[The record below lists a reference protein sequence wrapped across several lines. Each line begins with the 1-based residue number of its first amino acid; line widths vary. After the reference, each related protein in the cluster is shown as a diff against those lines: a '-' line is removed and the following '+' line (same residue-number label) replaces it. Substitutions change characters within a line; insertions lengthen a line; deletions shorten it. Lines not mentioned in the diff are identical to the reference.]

1 MNGFLVSV
9 WGGDVKAVRLFSERA
24 EAKAYLAELEAHYKL
39 GEVDTWRG
47 DRASHHPDVIA
58 AERHSPGEV
67 GREMANYWI
76 TEFRDG
82 RPVA

>member
-9 WGGDVKAVRLFSERA
+9 WGGDIKAVRLFSERA
-24 EAKAYLAELEAHYKL
+24 EAAAYIHELESHYKL
-39 GEVDTWRG
+39 GEVDRWRG
-47 DRASHHPDVIA
+47 NWTDHHSDVIA
-58 AERHSPGEV
+58 ADRHSPGEV
-67 GREMANYWI
+67 GREMVNYWI